1 MTTTKNNEHKK
12 LNFSSEREQSQACL
26 NSAEH
31 EKNQGRKVLNVPNK
45 QEQKQTCL
53 DSAEREGLRP
63 KGNVP
68 NLRFPEFQGEWDKC
82 KFRDVCSIST
92 GNKNTQDKIGDGI
105 YPFYVRSQTVE
116 RINSWTFDGEAILT
130 AGDGVGVGKVFHH
143 TYGKIGVHQR
153 VYILS
158 DFKCDANYLFHF
170 FSSKFYNRV
179 KRMSAKN
186 SVDSVRKEMITDMP
200 LSLPSHQEQ
209 VKIGY
214 LLSLLD
220 ERIATQN
227 KIIDKLQSLIKGIM
241 VELQKQGV
249 NKGTWK
255 KVFLSD
261 VLTERNERNTNL
273 FQVFS
278 VSVSQGVV
286 NQVDYLGRS
295 FAAKDTSKYNV
306 VHYGD
311 LVYTKSP
318 TGSFPYGIVKQSLN
332 LENVA
337 VSPLY
342 GVYKPKSLAVGAY
355 LHEYF
360 MSEINTH
367 NYLHPLIQKGA
378 KNTINIT
385 NQRFLENCV
394 LLPTNINE
402 LLQISKLL
410 RSLNNKIKY
419 QQDILQQYQKQKKY
433 LLRQMFI

>member
-1 MTTTKNNEHKK
+1 M
-12 LNFSSEREQSQACL
+12 
-26 NSAEH
+26 
-31 EKNQGRKVLNVPNK
+31 
-45 QEQKQTCL
+45 

-92 GNKNTQDKIGDGI
+92 GNKNTQDKIDDGI

-220 ERIATQN
+220 ERIATQS

-261 VLTERNERNTNL
+261 VLTERNERNINL

-419 QQDILQQYQKQKKY
+419 QQDILQRYQKQKKY